1 MTFTNTDDALHT
13 FEAGPETPG
22 WNEALQYL
30 LSDQAPDD
38 IRQAM
43 HQAVQLVFKEAGMGP
58 VGYVNEDKSVCRIE
72 DIAALFGITEDEV
85 RAQVRQIEAERG
97 ERFLH
102 DDDEGQLVQ

>member
-1 MTFTNTDDALHT
+1 MITNLDDVLHT

-43 HQAVQLVFKEAGMGP
+43 RQAVQHVFKAAGMGP
-58 VGYVNEDKSVCRIE
+58 VGYVDEDKPVCRIE
-72 DIAALFGITEDEV
+72 DVAAGLGITEDEV
-85 RAQVRQIEAERG
+85 RAHVRQMETEHG
-97 ERFLH
+97 ERLLH
-102 DDDEGQLVQ
+102 DDDEVMLVQ